1 MNKAGALRVV
11 TVAVVAG
18 GLGLAASVWLG
29 NPWLRTDAGQQALQ
43 ILADSGA
50 PEPPPGVHPARP
62 GDPLPPI
69 HLPDLDG
76 NLVDLA
82 AIAPGR
88 PLLVN
93 VWASWCG
100 PCVAEMPELQRY
112 AAAQGTDGVQVVGLA
127 LDSAE
132 GVRDFLQRVPV
143 DYPILLETPGP
154 ADASVWLGN
163 TRGLLPYSVLVD
175 AQGKV
180 VKQKLGPFEHG
191 EIEGWARP

>member
-1 MNKAGALRVV
+1 MTPVGPFRV
-11 TVAVVAG
+11 TAAG
-18 GLGLAASVWLG
+18 GVLTAAGWG
-29 NPWLRTDAGQQALQ
+29 T
-43 ILADSGA
+43 AD
-50 PEPPPGVHPARP
+50 PRP
-62 GDPLPPI
+62 GDPLPENR
-69 HLPDLDG
+69 LPGQDG
-76 NLVDLA
+76 NIVDLA
-82 AIAPGR
+82 AIAPDR

-180 VKQKLGPFEHG
+180 VRQKLGPFAHG

>member
-1 MNKAGALRVV
+1 MNKAGALRVL

-18 GLGLAASVWLG
+18 GLGLAASFWLG

-43 ILADSGA
+43 VMAEATA
-50 PEPPPGVHPARP
+50 PTAPPGVDPARP
-62 GDPLPPI
+62 GDPLPPLR
-69 HLPDLDG
+69 LPDLDG

-180 VKQKLGPFEHG
+180 VRQKLGPFAHG